1 MLWGFFSLPPSKDEP
16 ALQGSSGNS
25 DNAKRPSLTESISS
39 ATEQI
44 QPILQYGRDR
54 TALSMEAQSVNWLS
68 SPVLAKCHYARMQV
82 WRFGFRALGT
92 VSVGDSGAGSWNLA
106 RRFEKETF
114 IYVGNTREQHP
125 GEPGSDTNL
134 YGR

>member
-1 MLWGFFSLPPSKDEP
+1 MSHLSRVCIESQLL
-16 ALQGSSGNS
+16 LQTRAAMHGSVLRRCSG
-25 DNAKRPSLTESISS
+25 
-39 ATEQI
+39 
-44 QPILQYGRDR
+44 
-54 TALSMEAQSVNWLS
+54 
-68 SPVLAKCHYARMQV
+68 V

-125 GEPGSDTNL
+125 GEPGSDTTL